1 MKLYIGQTASLSKA
15 FTSEEVLLF
24 SELSLDKNDIHLN
37 DEYAQK
43 TIFKKR
49 IVHGFLSGSLISAVI
64 GTLLPG
70 KGAIYLHQDMDF
82 KKPVYHNEEITA
94 KVIVERINE
103 EKHIY
108 YLKTQ
113 CYNNQGEIKIDGN
126 AIIKYKEE

>member
-24 SELSLDKNDIHLN
+24 SELSLDKNDIHVN

-94 KVIVERINE
+94 RVIVERINE